1 VLMLL
6 FLDKIRSLFMVVLV
20 VLVSFLILNIIE
32 VHKYIK
38 LCVFSGVI
46 EVVSLFMMLFSLWNI
61 VASL

>member
-1 VLMLL
+1 
-6 FLDKIRSLFMVVLV
+6 MVVLV